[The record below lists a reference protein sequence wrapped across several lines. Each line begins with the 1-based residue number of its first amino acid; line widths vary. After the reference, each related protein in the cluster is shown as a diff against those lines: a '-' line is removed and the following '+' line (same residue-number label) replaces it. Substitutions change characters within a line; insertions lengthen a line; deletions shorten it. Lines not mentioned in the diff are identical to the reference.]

1 MPVPDRPLVKAT
13 PLRSYALTWLALLAL
28 LAITAASSFFDL
40 GRLNLAI
47 NMAVA
52 LAKALLVV
60 FVFMHV
66 RRGTPMIRVFAVAGL
81 LWLGLLVTLS
91 FTDFLARYG

>member
-1 MPVPDRPLVKAT
+1 MKVT

-91 FTDFLARYG
+91 FTDFIARYG